1 MTLRIGAKV
10 PNSGPL
16 PTSIGI
22 PTMARDLEDVGF
34 ESLWVSDHVVLPRTI
49 ESHYPFAEDGK
60 ATWATDTPY
69 FEALIALAL
78 MAAATERATLGTAAL
93 VLPLR
98 NPVMLAKQAATI
110 DVISGGRLS
119 LGVGAGWL
127 REEFEALNVP
137 FEKRGARMAEWMK
150 ILRECWTGTPAAHSS
165 ERYELAADTLC
176 LPPATSSIP
185 LLVGGHSPIAL
196 KRAGRLGDGWLAQQA
211 VPEIDTDEL
220 AAGKAAMVAAATEAG
235 RDPQALRLVLRLV
248 ESAGAC
254 DVVAQRIPDLVRAGV
269 DEIIVDVVR
278 DGGDLE
284 ADHDLLRDAAVSA

>member
-278 DGGDLE
+278 DGGDLR

>member
-69 FEALIALAL
+69 FEAMIALAL

-220 AAGKAAMVAAATEAG
+220 AAGKAAMAAAATEAG

-254 DVVAQRIPDLVRAGV
+254 DVVARRIPDLVRAGV